1 MGFKIPLFRYGFGCC
16 CFHDFPLRGPH
27 YKQPNLASLP
37 PTSDSNRLL
46 HYRLLLSLFNV
57 AALSSDKVTAAT
69 TYPPLFEEESKTAGS
84 QLDHHPKSSRNNN
97 ITIAVSSSNLYNNEN
112 SANTISP
119 RVASP
124 HVTNQRSFPH
134 STPRYAPR
142 QSLKHTSVNSEA
154 RQATSCNGAGGI
166 NTSQTTLRATSDN
179 RKSDAA
185 MLRKSKISAQ
195 SRARAVVEQRVLR
208 KICVMRTI
216 GFILIAPLTLLFA
229 SFALFFLQTEETRE
243 ETWEENR
250 NSYDVIT
257 DVLYYIMLF
266 CNGYAIFYNH

>member
-1 MGFKIPLFRYGFGCC
+1 MALVAV
-16 CFHDFPLRGPH
+16 
-27 YKQPNLASLP
+27 ASMI
-37 PTSDSNRLL
+37 
-46 HYRLLLSLFNV
+46 SLFGVLITNNQTWLV
-57 AALSSDKVTAAT
+57 YRQLVIPIVFFT
-69 TYPPLFEEESKTAGS
+69 TGSYFLYSMSRLYHLIKSLQQQRILRSLKQESKTAGS